1 MERIERIPV
10 PLLATMAG
18 ALTLSNVYGGMGF
31 VWVRHFFMWVTVCVM
46 IAYIIKM
53 IKFPQTCI
61 NEYKQVV
68 PCSLYAGFSM
78 CVMILGSY
86 FYEMGW
92 AFGKPMWAL
101 GICIHAVQ
109 ILVFTYRNVIRERNI
124 DTFIPSWFATY
135 NGILVGCVVGG
146 IMDEADK
153 LKYIVFYGIAIYA
166 ILVPIMVW
174 RLIRYDVKPGMYH
187 AQAVILAPCSL
198 CLAGAIN
205 ITPWMPEPVFYI
217 LYVCVILSLIFVISL
232 LPKAFAYDF
241 YPGYAGIT
249 FPMAIGIV
257 ATNKFAGYLAEH
269 GKETLSGP
277 LTQIGGFQLYL
288 TTMIIGY
295 VLMKFF
301 NMLIRQQPVSLS

>member
-1 MERIERIPV
+1 MERLERIPV
-10 PLLATMAG
+10 PLLPTMAG
-18 ALTLSNVYGGMGF
+18 ALTLSNVYGGMGY
-31 VWVRHFFMWVTVCVM
+31 VWVRHFFMWVTVAVL
-46 IAYIIKM
+46 IAYIIK
-53 IKFPQTCI
+53 IVRYPGTCI

-92 AFGKPMWAL
+92 GFGKPMWAL
-101 GICIHAVQ
+101 GICIHAVH
-109 ILVFTYRNVIRERNI
+109 ILVFTYRNVICERNI

-146 IMDEADK
+146 IMNEADK
-153 LKYIVFYGIAIYA
+153 LKYIVFYGITVYA
-166 ILVPIMVW
+166 IIVPIMVW
-174 RLIRYDVKPGMYH
+174 RLIKFDVKPAMYH

-198 CLAGAIN
+198 CLVGAIN
-205 ITPWMPEPVFYI
+205 VTPWMPTWLFNI
-217 LYVCVILSLIFVISL
+217 LYVCVIISLIFVILL

-257 ATNKFAGYLAEH
+257 ASNKFAGFLTEH
-269 GKETLSGP
+269 GSEALAGKI
-277 LTQIGGFQLYL
+277 TQIAGIQLYL
-288 TTMIIGY
+288 TTFIVGF

-301 NMLIRQQPVSLS
+301 NMMIKQKPVKL